1 MKKSI
6 LAVLLM
12 IGLVVPAFCETLEV
26 VGKAGYGV
34 NAKIDG
40 SGGLTMDVDSPF
52 VLGAEGYMYLLPSV
66 GIGAGIS
73 NVFDSK
79 VKNPAGVK
87 IGMTNIYVS
96 VKPKIGFIA
105 DVYLLGQFGYGLVRV
120 SDVEKVDSGI
130 YWGAG
135 AGIELMSWIVE
146 VVYSNN
152 KMTVKPGPSD
162 PAFDV
167 THSMVTLNVGYKFA
181 I

>member
-12 IGLVVPAFCETLEV
+12 FALVVPAFSETLEV
-26 VGKAGYGV
+26 VGKVGYGV
-34 NAKIDG
+34 NAKIDN
-40 SGGLTMDVDSPF
+40 SGQTMDVNSPF
-52 VLGAEGYMYLLPSV
+52 MLGAEGYLYIIPSL

-73 NVFDSK
+73 NVFDSE
-79 VKNPAGVK
+79 VKDSNGIK
-87 IGMTNIYVS
+87 MGMTNVYLS

-105 DVYLLGQFGYGLVRV
+105 NVYLLGQVGYGLVRV
-120 SDVEKVDSGI
+120 TEIEKADSGM

-146 VVYSNN
+146 VIYSNN
-152 KMTVKPGPSD
+152 KMTIKPSPSD
-162 PAFDV
+162 PQFDV
-167 THSMVTLNVGYKFA
+167 THSMVSFNVGYKFS